1 MLVHRGRPLLSCLQ
15 DVSTHS
21 STQISTLQR
30 SSRQIVTQI
39 SAEIKQ
45 IWTEIH
51 HLVHN
56 RRLYLSREQQPYIH
70 LNANRVRVLGKLT
83 WQMIWRCQ
91 SPDKLLSSCMK
102 AHVNGAHPSQIG
114 GYIGAWYLG
123 RRISAFISIEI
134 WASFFSSCTLILS
147 DYRLLTKGRSL
158 GVFWPVF
165 GVQIF
170 SWGQWN
176 LFKNFL

>member
-1 MLVHRGRPLLSCLQ
+1 MSNYCCQSEKRRKLFQFLPTLIGWQLKVANPVRQMKLMGEESSLVLVHTGQPLLSCLQ

-21 STQISTLQR
+21 STQISTLHR
-30 SSRQIVTQI
+30 SSGQIVTLI

-91 SPDKLLSSCMK
+91 SPDKLLSSCIK
-102 AHVNGAHPSQIG
+102 AQV
-114 GYIGAWYLG
+114 YM
-123 RRISAFISIEI
+123 
-134 WASFFSSCTLILS
+134 
-147 DYRLLTKGRSL
+147 
-158 GVFWPVF
+158 
-165 GVQIF
+165 
-170 SWGQWN
+170 
-176 LFKNFL
+176 